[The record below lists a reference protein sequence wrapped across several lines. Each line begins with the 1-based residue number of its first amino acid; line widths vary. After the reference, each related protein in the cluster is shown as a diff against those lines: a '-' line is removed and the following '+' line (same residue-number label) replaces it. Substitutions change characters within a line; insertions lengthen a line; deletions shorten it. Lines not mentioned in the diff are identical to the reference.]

1 MDGSATWA
9 AWWAVDK
16 DGSPYWYAERP
27 EPGKSVWWN
36 RIGSERRRVQPIGRR
51 CRLDMASADW
61 RQTLR
66 GEMATRTAERIPE
79 HLIEQAKRRSG
90 GAG

>member
-1 MDGSATWA
+1 MQRLPFEEPDWTAAPPWA

-66 GEMATRTAERIPE
+66 ARDG
-79 HLIEQAKRRSG
+79 S
-90 GAG
+90 